1 MSNIGLTEWEVD
13 EIRKERMSNN
23 PPDKI
28 VELTQEQYD
37 FLLRN
42 CDSNIGF
49 GLASLQGT
57 TSRASAEKLV
67 ALLEQFKGIKA
78 ALEKAK

>member
-49 GLASLQGT
+49 GLAALQQT
-57 TSRASAEKLV
+57 QDRRSALQLV
-67 ALLEQFKGIKA
+67 DLLEQFKGIKA